1 MKELHLI
8 CNAHLDPVW
17 QWDWNEGATAALA
30 TFYAACEIADEYDYI
45 FCHNEALL
53 YEFVETYDPALFE
66 RIKGL
71 VKAGKWHIM
80 GGWYVQPDCNIPSG
94 EGFIRQIESGLSY
107 FKEKFGVIPTA
118 AVNFD
123 SFGHTQG
130 LVQILSKCGYEGY
143 ICCRPMPEFMT
154 LPANYVEWK
163 GFDGSTVKTAR
174 FDDLTIYTN
183 GLGDAVNAVK
193 RKMKP
198 WEKDGEEIA
207 FALWGVGNHGG
218 GASRKDLSEL
228 AVYMEEQKEA
238 GVHVFH
244 STPEAF
250 FAASK
255 PSAVWDEALQPCF
268 VKCYTSISRLKRRY
282 AELENK
288 LLTTEKICAYADA
301 EGVYEYNLAAF
312 DDAQKRM
319 AMVQFHDVLSGTCI
333 IEGEKSSMQKLD
345 YALELLDKEFTKAFM
360 GLCRDYEKAVPL
372 KYPIFVYNPTPY
384 AEEAI
389 FTGDFFLLDGICSDT
404 EGYEFTVKRD
414 VRGGSAAAVPF
425 QIIKESSCIN
435 MDRSKRLAIKDTLNP
450 LSVTRYDV
458 EVRRGK
464 KNILDR
470 TPQTEFDLPGE
481 TKAVFDPVGGALASF
496 SVNGY
501 EFLNDGAFTPVIYD
515 DNPDPWGWYMSTVGT
530 NCRRADC
537 TIPLRVIE
545 RGDLLTTV
553 ESFYTTGKSDIRVAY
568 TLYKDFNYVD
578 VTVNVYW
585 NDAGKGLKLELPLP
599 EEGIFMGQ
607 TAFGTQTYTSD
618 LEQCS
623 QRFVGMFIGDKL
635 LTVFKDGTYGCSYEN
650 DKLYLDLLNGSVY
663 CAHPIGDRPIMDE
676 ERFQPYIDLGRHEF
690 TFRLELCDLND
701 VERKAA
707 AFTQKPY
714 ALNFYPHGTGERHE
728 TPAVNLSDKTVTLSC
743 FRKTDPDTYMVR
755 LYNGFDGD
763 KTCTC
768 TVFGKALDLSFG
780 KYEVKTLL
788 YRKGELT
795 EQRSMLAI

>member
-30 TFYAACEIADEYDYI
+30 TFYAACDIANEYDYI

-53 YEFVETYDPALFE
+53 YEYVETYDPALFA
-66 RIKGL
+66 RIKEL
-71 VKAGKWHIM
+71 VAAGKWHIM

-107 FKEKFGVIPTA
+107 FKEKFGVIPSVA
-118 AVNFD
+118 INMD

-130 LVQILSKCGYEGY
+130 LVQILSKCGYGGY
-143 ICCRPMPEFMT
+143 ICCRPMPEFLT
-154 LPANYVEWK
+154 LPSNHVEWQ
-163 GFDGSTVKTAR
+163 GFDGSSVHAAR
-174 FDDLTIYTN
+174 FEDLTIYTN
-183 GLGDAVNAVK
+183 DLGDAVNAVK

-198 WEKDGEEIA
+198 WRDEDVA
-207 FALWGVGNHGG
+207 FALWGIGNHGG
-218 GASRKDLSEL
+218 GASRKDLAEL
-228 AVYMEEQKEA
+228 EVYMAEAKEEGIA
-238 GVHVFH
+238 VFH

-255 PSAVWDEALQPCF
+255 PTEVWNDALQPCF
-268 VKCYTSISRLKRRY
+268 VKCYTSIARLKRRY

-288 LLTTEKICAYADA
+288 LLVTEKICAYADA
-301 EGVYEYNLAAF
+301 EGVYDYNFAAF

-389 FTGDFFLLDGICSDT
+389 FTGDFFLMNGICSET
-404 EGYEFTVKRD
+404 EGFEFTVKRD
-414 VRGGSAAAVPF
+414 GVEVPF
-425 QIIKESSCIN
+425 QIVKESSCIN

-470 TPQTEFDLPGE
+470 TPRTVFELPDE
-481 TKAVFDPVGGALASF
+481 TKAVFDPKDGALASF
-496 SVNGY
+496 SVKGY
-501 EFLNDGAFTPVIYD
+501 EFLTNGAFTPVIYD

-545 RGDLLTTV
+545 RGDLLTTL

-578 VTVNVYW
+578 VTVNAYW
-585 NDAGKGLKLELPLP
+585 NDEGKGLKLELPLP
-599 EEGIFMGQ
+599 EGGIFMGQ

-663 CAHPIGDRPIMDE
+663 CAHPIGELPIMDT
-676 ERFQPYIDLGRHEF
+676 ERFQRYIDLGRHEF
-690 TFRLELCDLND
+690 SFRLELCDLKD
-701 VERKAA
+701 VERKAV

-714 ALNFYPHGTGERHE
+714 ALNFYPHGNGSRHE
-728 TPAVNLSDKTVTLSC
+728 TPAVTLSDETVALSC
-743 FRKTDPDTYMVR
+743 FRKVDPDTYMVR
-755 LYNGFDGD
+755 LFNGVNGD

-768 TVFGKALDLSFG
+768 TVFGKTIDLSFG

-788 YRKGELT
+788 YKNGELT
-795 EQRSMLAI
+795 EQRSMLAL

>member
-53 YEFVETYDPALFE
+53 YEYVETYDPALFE
-66 RIKGL
+66 RVKSL

-94 EGFIRQIESGLSY
+94 EGFVRQIESGLSY
-107 FKEKFGVIPTA
+107 FKEKFGIIPTA

-130 LVQILSKCGYEGY
+130 LVQILSKCGYSGY
-143 ICCRPMPEFMT
+143 ICCRPMPAFME
-154 LPANYVEWK
+154 LPANYIEWK
-163 GFDGSTVKTAR
+163 GFDGSSVKAAR

-183 GLGDAVNAVK
+183 DLGDAVNAVK
-193 RKMKP
+193 RKMQP
-198 WEKDGEEIA
+198 WDREGEEIA

-228 AVYMEEQKEA
+228 AVFMEEQKEA

-250 FAASK
+250 FAASN
-255 PSAVWDEALQPCF
+255 PSAVWEDALQPCF
-268 VKCYTSISRLKRRY
+268 VKCYTSIARLKRRY

-301 EGVYEYNLAAF
+301 EGVYDYNFEAF

-333 IEGEKSSMQKLD
+333 IEGEKSSMQKMD

-360 GLCRDYEKAVPL
+360 GLCRDYDKAVPL
-372 KYPIFVYNPTPY
+372 EYPIFVYNPTPY
-384 AEEAI
+384 AEESI
-389 FTGDFFLLDGICSDT
+389 FTGDFFLMEGICSDT

-414 VRGGSAAAVPF
+414 GVEVPF
-425 QIIKESSCIN
+425 QIVKESSCIN
-435 MDRSKRLAIKDTLNP
+435 LDRSKRLAIKATLNP
-450 LSVTRYDV
+450 LSVTRFDV

-464 KNILDR
+464 KRILDR
-470 TPQTEFDLPGE
+470 TPQNEFVLGQG
-481 TKAVFDPVGGALASF
+481 TKAMLDPVDGTLTSLAADGKEYLKGGAFA
-496 SVNGY
+496 
-501 EFLNDGAFTPVIYD
+501 PVVYD
-515 DNPDPWGWYMSTVGT
+515 DNADPWGWHMRTVGKNYT
-530 NCRRADC
+530 PAAC
-537 TIPLRVIE
+537 TTPLRVVE

-553 ESFYTTGKSDIRVAY
+553 ESLYTTGKSDVRVAY
-568 TLYKDFNYVD
+568 TLYQDFDYID
-578 VTVNVYW
+578 VTVNAYW
-585 NDAGKGLKLELPLP
+585 NDAGKGLKLAIPVAEI
-599 EEGIFMGQ
+599 GAFIGQ
-607 TAFGTQTYTSD
+607 TAFGTQTYIPS
-618 LEQCS
+618 LEQCA
-623 QRFVGMFIGDKL
+623 QRFVGIKMGDKV
-635 LTVFKDGTYGCSYEN
+635 LTVFKDGTYGCSLE
-650 DKLYLDLLNGSVY
+650 DGVLYLDLLNGSVY
-663 CAHPIGDRPIMDE
+663 CAHPVDQLPIIDE
-676 ERFQPYIDLGRHEF
+676 QRFNKYIDLGRHEF
-690 TFRLELCDLND
+690 TFRLEICDEADLD
-701 VERKAA
+701 AKAT

-714 ALNFYPHGTGERHE
+714 ALNFYPHGNGTRRE
-728 TPAVNLSDKTVTLSC
+728 TPAVTLSDETVTLSC
-743 FRKTDPDTYMVR
+743 FRKTNADTYMVR
-755 LYNGFDGD
+755 LYNSVNGD

-768 TVFGKALDLSFG
+768 TVFGKEIALSFG

-788 YRKGELT
+788 YKNGELT
-795 EQRSMLAI
+795 EQRSMLAL

>member
-30 TFYAACEIADEYDYI
+30 TFYAAAEIADEYDYI

-53 YEFVETYDPALFE
+53 YEYVETYDPALFA
-66 RIKGL
+66 RIKEL
-71 VKAGKWHIM
+71 VAAGKWHIM

-107 FKEKFGVIPTA
+107 FKEKFGVIPSVA
-118 AVNFD
+118 INMD

-130 LVQILSKCGYEGY
+130 LVQILSKCGYGGY
-143 ICCRPMPEFMT
+143 ICCRPMPEFLN
-154 LPANYVEWK
+154 LPSNHVEWQ
-163 GFDGSTVKTAR
+163 GFDGSSVHAAR
-174 FDDLTIYTN
+174 FEDLTIYTN
-183 GLGDAVNAVK
+183 DLGDAVNAVK

-198 WEKDGEEIA
+198 WQDEDVA
-207 FALWGVGNHGG
+207 FALWGIGNHGG
-218 GASRKDLSEL
+218 GASRKDLADLE
-228 AVYMEEQKEA
+228 VYMAEAKEEGIA
-238 GVHVFH
+238 VFH

-255 PSAVWDEALQPCF
+255 PTEVWNEALQPCF
-268 VKCYTSISRLKRRY
+268 VKCYTSIARLKRRY

-288 LLTTEKICAYADA
+288 LLATEKICAYADA
-301 EGVYEYNLAAF
+301 EGVYDYNFDAF

-333 IEGEKSSMQKLD
+333 VEGEKSSMQKLD

-389 FTGDFFLLDGICSDT
+389 FTGDFFLLNGICSET
-404 EGYEFTVKRD
+404 EGFEFIVKRD
-414 VRGGSAAAVPF
+414 GVEVPF
-425 QIIKESSCIN
+425 QIVKESSCIN

-458 EVRRGK
+458 EVYRGK
-464 KNILDR
+464 KTILDR
-470 TPQTEFDLPGE
+470 TMQTEFDLPGE
-481 TKAVFDPVGGALASF
+481 TKAVFDPKGGALVSF
-496 SVNGY
+496 SVKGY
-501 EFLNDGAFTPVIYD
+501 EYLNNGAFTPVIYD

-530 NCRRADC
+530 NYRRADC

-568 TLYKDFNYVD
+568 TLYKDFNYID
-578 VTVNVYW
+578 VTVNAYW

-599 EEGIFMGQ
+599 EGGIFMGQ
-607 TAFGTQTYTSD
+607 TAFGTQTYTAD

-650 DKLYLDLLNGSVY
+650 DKLYMDLLNGSVY
-663 CAHPIGDRPIMDE
+663 CAHPIGDRPIMDT
-676 ERFQPYIDLGRHEF
+676 ERFQRYIDLGRHEF

-701 VERKAA
+701 VDRKAA

-714 ALNFYPHGTGERHE
+714 ALNFYPHGNGARHE
-728 TPAVNLSDKTVTLSC
+728 TPAVTLSDETVALSC
-743 FRKTDPDTYMVR
+743 FRKVDPDTYMVR
-755 LYNGFDGD
+755 LYNGVNGD

-768 TVFGKALDLSFG
+768 TVFGKTIDLSFG

-788 YRKGELT
+788 YKNGELT
-795 EQRSMLAI
+795 EQRSMLAL

>member
-30 TFYAACEIADEYDYI
+30 TFYAACDIANEYDYI

-66 RIKGL
+66 RIKEL
-71 VKAGKWHIM
+71 VAAGKWHIM
-80 GGWYVQPDCNIPSG
+80 GGWYVQPDCNSPSG

-107 FKEKFGVIPTA
+107 FKEKFGVIPSVA
-118 AVNFD
+118 INMD

-130 LVQILSKCGYEGY
+130 LVQILSKCGYGGY
-143 ICCRPMPEFMT
+143 ICCRPMPEFLT
-154 LPANYVEWK
+154 LPSNHVEWQ
-163 GFDGSTVKTAR
+163 GFDGSSVHAAR
-174 FDDLTIYTN
+174 FEDLTIYTN
-183 GLGDAVNAVK
+183 DLGDAVNAVK

-198 WEKDGEEIA
+198 WRDEDVA
-207 FALWGVGNHGG
+207 FALWGIGNHGG
-218 GASRKDLSEL
+218 GASRKDLAEL
-228 AVYMEEQKEA
+228 EVYMAEAKEEGIA
-238 GVHVFH
+238 VFH

-255 PSAVWDEALQPCF
+255 PTEVWNDALQPCF
-268 VKCYTSISRLKRRY
+268 VKCYTSIARLKRRY

-288 LLTTEKICAYADA
+288 LLVTEKICAYADA
-301 EGVYEYNLAAF
+301 EGVYDYNFAAF

-360 GLCRDYEKAVPL
+360 GLCRDSGRAVPL
-372 KYPIFVYNPTPY
+372 RCPIFGYNPTPY

-389 FTGDFFLLDGICSDT
+389 FTGDFFLLSGICSET

-414 VRGGSAAAVPF
+414 GVEVPF
-425 QIIKESSCIN
+425 QIVKESSCIN

-470 TPQTEFDLPGE
+470 TPQTVFELPDE
-481 TKAVFDPVGGALASF
+481 TKAVFDPKDGALASF
-496 SVNGY
+496 SVKGY
-501 EFLNDGAFTPVIYD
+501 EFLNNGAFTPVIYD

-545 RGDLLTTV
+545 RGDLLTTL

-578 VTVNVYW
+578 VTVNAYW
-585 NDAGKGLKLELPLP
+585 NDEGQGLKLELPLP
-599 EEGIFMGQ
+599 EGGIFMGQ

-663 CAHPIGDRPIMDE
+663 CAHPIGELPIMDT
-676 ERFQPYIDLGRHEF
+676 ERFQRYIDLGRHEF
-690 TFRLELCDLND
+690 SFRLELCDLKD

-714 ALNFYPHGTGERHE
+714 ALNFYPHGNGAHHE
-728 TPAVNLSDKTVTLSC
+728 TPAVTLSDETVALSC
-743 FRKTDPDTYMVR
+743 FRKVDPDTYMVR
-755 LYNGFDGD
+755 LYNGINGD

-768 TVFGKALDLSFG
+768 TVFGRTIDLSFG

-788 YRKGELT
+788 YKNGELT
-795 EQRSMLAI
+795 EQRSMLAL

>member
-30 TFYAACEIADEYDYI
+30 TFYAACDIANEYDYI

-53 YEFVETYDPALFE
+53 YEYVETYDPALFA
-66 RIKGL
+66 RIKEL
-71 VKAGKWHIM
+71 VAAGKWHIM

-107 FKEKFGVIPTA
+107 FKEKFGVIPSVA
-118 AVNFD
+118 INMD

-130 LVQILSKCGYEGY
+130 LVQILSKCGYGGY
-143 ICCRPMPEFMT
+143 ICCRPMPEFLT
-154 LPANYVEWK
+154 LPSNHVEWQ
-163 GFDGSTVKTAR
+163 GFDGSSVHAAR
-174 FDDLTIYTN
+174 FEDLTIYTN
-183 GLGDAVNAVK
+183 DLGDAVNAVK

-198 WEKDGEEIA
+198 WRDEDVA
-207 FALWGVGNHGG
+207 FALWGIGNHGG
-218 GASRKDLSEL
+218 GASRKDLAEL
-228 AVYMEEQKEA
+228 EVYMAEAKEEGIA
-238 GVHVFH
+238 VFH

-255 PSAVWDEALQPCF
+255 PTEVWNDALQPCF
-268 VKCYTSISRLKRRY
+268 VKCYTSIARLKRRY

-288 LLTTEKICAYADA
+288 LLVTEKICAYADA
-301 EGVYEYNLAAF
+301 EGVYDYNFAAF

-389 FTGDFFLLDGICSDT
+389 FTGDFFLLSGICSET

-414 VRGGSAAAVPF
+414 GVEVPF
-425 QIIKESSCIN
+425 QIVKESSCIN

-464 KNILDR
+464 KTILDR
-470 TPQTEFDLPGE
+470 TPRTVFELPGE
-481 TKAVFDPVGGALASF
+481 TKAVFDPKDGALASF
-496 SVNGY
+496 SVKGY
-501 EFLNDGAFTPVIYD
+501 EFLNNGAFTPVIYD

-545 RGDLLTTV
+545 RGDLLTTL

-578 VTVNVYW
+578 VTVNAYW
-585 NDAGKGLKLELPLP
+585 NDEGKGLKLELPLP
-599 EEGIFMGQ
+599 EGGIFMGQ

-663 CAHPIGDRPIMDE
+663 CAHPIGERPIMDT
-676 ERFQPYIDLGRHEF
+676 ERFQRYIDLGRHEF
-690 TFRLELCDLND
+690 SFRLELCDLKD

-714 ALNFYPHGTGERHE
+714 ALNFYPHGNGARHE
-728 TPAVNLSDKTVTLSC
+728 TPAVTLSDETVALSC
-743 FRKTDPDTYMVR
+743 FRKVDPDTYMVR
-755 LYNGFDGD
+755 LYNGVNGD

-768 TVFGKALDLSFG
+768 TVFGKTIDLSFG

-788 YRKGELT
+788 YKNGELT
-795 EQRSMLAI
+795 EQRSMLAL

>member
-30 TFYAACEIADEYDYI
+30 TFYAAAEIADEYDYI

-53 YEFVETYDPALFE
+53 YEFTETYDPALFA
-66 RIKGL
+66 RIKEL
-71 VKAGKWHIM
+71 VAAGKWHIM

-94 EGFIRQIESGLSY
+94 EGFVRQIESGLSY
-107 FKEKFGVIPTA
+107 FKEKFGVIPSVA
-118 AVNFD
+118 INMD

-130 LVQILSKCGYEGY
+130 LVQILSKCGYGGY
-143 ICCRPMPEFMT
+143 ICCRPMPEFLD
-154 LPANYVEWK
+154 LPSNHVEWQ
-163 GFDGSTVKTAR
+163 GFDGSSVHAAR
-174 FDDLTIYTN
+174 FEDLTIYTN
-183 GLGDAVNAVK
+183 DLGDAVNAVK

-198 WEKDGEEIA
+198 WRDEDVA
-207 FALWGVGNHGG
+207 FALWGIGNHGG
-218 GASRKDLSEL
+218 GASRKDLADLE
-228 AVYMEEQKEA
+228 VYMAEAKEE
-238 GVHVFH
+238 GVAVFH

-255 PSAVWDEALQPCF
+255 PTEVWNEALQPCF
-268 VKCYTSISRLKRRY
+268 VKCYTSIARLKRRY
-282 AELENK
+282 AELEDK
-288 LLTTEKICAYADA
+288 LLATEKICAYADA
-301 EGVYEYNLAAF
+301 EGVYDYNFAAF

-389 FTGDFFLLDGICSDT
+389 FTGDFFLLSGICSET

-414 VRGGSAAAVPF
+414 GVEVPF
-425 QIIKESSCIN
+425 QIVKESSCIN

-470 TPQTEFDLPGE
+470 TPQTVFDLPDE
-481 TKAVFDPVGGALASF
+481 TKAVFDPKDGALASF
-496 SVNGY
+496 SVKGY
-501 EFLNDGAFTPVIYD
+501 EFLNNGAFTPVIYD
-515 DNPDPWGWYMSTVGT
+515 DNPDPWGWYLSTVGT
-530 NCRRADC
+530 NYRRADC

-578 VTVNVYW
+578 ITVNAYW
-585 NDAGKGLKLELPLP
+585 NDEGKGLKLELPLP
-599 EEGIFMGQ
+599 EGGIFMGQ

-623 QRFVGMFIGDKL
+623 QRFVGVFIGDKL
-635 LTVFKDGTYGCSYEN
+635 LTVFKNGTYGCSYEN

-663 CAHPIGDRPIMDE
+663 CAHPIGELPIMDT
-676 ERFQPYIDLGRHEF
+676 ERFQRYIDLGRHEF
-690 TFRLELCDLND
+690 TFRLELCDLKD

-714 ALNFYPHGTGERHE
+714 ALNFYPHGNGARHE
-728 TPAVNLSDKTVTLSC
+728 TPAVTLSDETVALSC
-743 FRKTDPDTYMVR
+743 FRKVDPDTYMVR
-755 LYNGFDGD
+755 LFNGEAGD

-768 TVFGKALDLSFG
+768 TVFGKSLDLSFG

-788 YRKGELT
+788 YRNGELT
-795 EQRSMLAI
+795 EQRSMLAL